1 MMGRDMIHL
10 HERITVPMLANH
22 VHLNPT
28 YLSELFARETGAT
41 ISQYITDQRME
52 AARNML
58 RYSQYSVG
66 EIAQILAYRSPS
78 HFGKV
83 FKDHMGVTPREYR
96 NANAQAGIW
105 PE

>member
-1 MMGRDMIHL
+1 
-10 HERITVPMLANH
+10 
-22 VHLNPT
+22 
-28 YLSELFARETGAT
+28 
-41 ISQYITDQRME
+41 ME

-96 NANAQAGIW
+96 NANAQTGIW